1 MSGERPP
8 YPTELDGERARR
20 EVHELEQH
28 VAIPGRVERYDAA
41 TQIADVL
48 PLVRHP
54 VPQPDGSYALE
65 DLPVVPS
72 VPVIFPRVGRMF
84 VSLPVS
90 VGDTVQ
96 LLVNTA
102 AIGHW
107 RAGSGDVTDPGD
119 LRRQHL
125 AHAVAIPGLYTRGH
139 ALQHASATDLV
150 LGDDQGTRLT
160 IAPSGAVTLTTGAG
174 VALKI
179 DNDGTVHLGGNAG
192 ELVAM
197 AALVTAQLEALKTAI
212 SAAAVTPGDGG
223 AAFKAALVG
232 ALGSWPATIAATK
245 TRAV

>member
-1 MSGERPP
+1 MSGERLP
-8 YPTELDGERARR
+8 YPAELDVLRARL
-20 EVHELEQH
+20 EQHALEQH
-28 VAIPGRVERYDAA
+28 VALPGRVQSYDAA
-41 TQIADVL
+41 TQTADVV

-72 VPVIFPRVGRMF
+72 VPVVFPRTGRWMLT
-84 VSLPVS
+84 LPIVA
-90 VGDTVQ
+90 GDTVQ

-125 AHAVAIPGLYTRGH
+125 AHAVAIPGLYARSA
-139 ALQHASATDLV
+139 ALGHASATDLV
-150 LGDDQGTRLT
+150 LGDDQGTRVAIKPDGTVT
-160 IAPSGAVTLTTGAG
+160 ITTGAG

-179 DNDGTVHLGGNAG
+179 DADGTVHLGGAAG
-192 ELVAM
+192 EAVAM
-197 AALVTAQLEALKTAI
+197 AALVKGNLDALKTIFDAWSPVPNDGGAALKTAL
-212 SAAAVTPGDGG
+212 AGWTVAEV
-223 AAFKAALVG
+223 
-232 ALGSWPATIAATK
+232 AATK

>member
-1 MSGERPP
+1 MSGERLP
-8 YPTELDGERARR
+8 YPAELDVLRARL
-20 EVHELEQH
+20 EQHALEQH
-28 VAIPGRVERYDAA
+28 VALPGRVQIYDAA
-41 TQIADVL
+41 TQTADVV

-72 VPVIFPRVGRMF
+72 VPVVFPRTGRWMLT
-84 VSLPVS
+84 LPIVA
-90 VGDTVQ
+90 GDTVQ

-125 AHAVAIPGLYTRGH
+125 AHAVAIPGLYARSA
-139 ALQHASATDLV
+139 ALGHASATDLV
-150 LGDDQGTRLT
+150 LGDDQGTRVAIKPDGTVT
-160 IAPSGAVTLTTGAG
+160 ITTGAG

-179 DNDGTVHLGGNAG
+179 DADGTVHLGGAAG
-192 ELVAM
+192 EAVAM
-197 AALVTAQLEALKTAI
+197 AALVKGNLDALKTIFDAWSPVPNDGGAALKTAL
-212 SAAAVTPGDGG
+212 AGWTVAEV
-223 AAFKAALVG
+223 
-232 ALGSWPATIAATK
+232 AATK

>member
-1 MSGERPP
+1 MSGERLP
-8 YPTELDGERARR
+8 YPAELDVLRARL
-20 EVHELEQH
+20 EQHDLEQH
-28 VAIPGRVERYDAA
+28 VAIPGRVQRYDEA
-41 TQIADVL
+41 TQTADVV

-65 DLPVVPS
+65 DLPVIPS
-72 VPVIFPRVGRMF
+72 VPVLWPRTGRWM
-84 VSLPVS
+84 LTMGMTA
-90 VGDTVQ
+90 GDTVQ
-96 LLVNTA
+96 LLVNTS

-107 RAGSGDVTDPGD
+107 RAGDGDVTDPGD
-119 LRRQHL
+119 LRRQHI

>member
-65 DLPVVPS
+65 DLPVIPS
-72 VPVIFPRVGRMF
+72 VPVLWPRTGRWM
-84 VSLPVS
+84 LTMGMTA
-90 VGDTVQ
+90 GDTVQ

-125 AHAVAIPGLYTRGH
+125 AHAVAIPGLYARSA
-139 ALQHASATDLV
+139 ALGHASATDLV
-150 LGDDQGTRLT
+150 LGDDQGTRVAIKPDGTVT
-160 IAPSGAVTLTTGAG
+160 ITTGAG

-179 DNDGTVHLGGNAG
+179 DADGTVHLGGAAG
-192 ELVAM
+192 EAVAM
-197 AALVTAQLEALKTAI
+197 AALVKGNLDALKTIFDAWSPVPNDGGAALKTAL
-212 SAAAVTPGDGG
+212 AGWTVAEV
-223 AAFKAALVG
+223 
-232 ALGSWPATIAATK
+232 AATK

>member
-41 TQIADVL
+41 TQIADVV

-125 AHAVAIPGLYTRGH
+125 AHAVAIPGLYARSA
-139 ALQHASATDLV
+139 ALGHASATDLV
-150 LGDDQGTRLT
+150 LGDDQGTRVAIKPDGTVT
-160 IAPSGAVTLTTGAG
+160 ITTGAG

-179 DNDGTVHLGGNAG
+179 DADGTVHLGGAAG
-192 ELVAM
+192 EAVAM
-197 AALVTAQLEALKTAI
+197 AALVKGNLDALKTIFDAWSPVPNDGGAALKTAL
-212 SAAAVTPGDGG
+212 AGWTVAEV
-223 AAFKAALVG
+223 
-232 ALGSWPATIAATK
+232 AATK

>member
-125 AHAVAIPGLYTRGH
+125 AHAVAIPGLYARSA
-139 ALQHASATDLV
+139 ALGHASATDLV
-150 LGDDQGTRLT
+150 LGDDQGTRVAIKPDGTVT
-160 IAPSGAVTLTTGAG
+160 ITTGAG

-179 DNDGTVHLGGNAG
+179 DADGTVHLGGAAG
-192 ELVAM
+192 EAVAM
-197 AALVTAQLEALKTAI
+197 AALVKGNLDALKTIFDAWSPVPNDGGAALKTAL
-212 SAAAVTPGDGG
+212 AGWTVAEV
-223 AAFKAALVG
+223 
-232 ALGSWPATIAATK
+232 AATK

>member
-84 VSLPVS
+84 VSLPIAP
-90 VGDTVQ
+90 GDTVQ

-125 AHAVAIPGLYTRGH
+125 AHAVAIPGLYARSA
-139 ALQHASATDLV
+139 ALGHASATDLV
-150 LGDDQGTRLT
+150 LGDDQGTRVAIKPDGTVT
-160 IAPSGAVTLTTGAG
+160 ITTGAG

-179 DNDGTVHLGGNAG
+179 DADGTVHLGGAAG
-192 ELVAM
+192 EAVAM
-197 AALVTAQLEALKTAI
+197 AALVKGNLDALKTIFDAWSPVPNDGGAALKTAL
-212 SAAAVTPGDGG
+212 AGWTVAEV
-223 AAFKAALVG
+223 
-232 ALGSWPATIAATK
+232 AATK

>member
-41 TQIADVL
+41 TQAADVL

-125 AHAVAIPGLYTRGH
+125 AHAVAIPGLYARSA
-139 ALQHASATDLV
+139 ALGHASATDLV
-150 LGDDQGTRLT
+150 LGDDQGTRVAIKPDGTVT
-160 IAPSGAVTLTTGAG
+160 ITTGAG

-179 DNDGTVHLGGNAG
+179 DADGTVHLGGAAG
-192 ELVAM
+192 EAVAM
-197 AALVTAQLEALKTAI
+197 AALVKGNLDALKTIFDAWSPVPNDGGAALKTAL
-212 SAAAVTPGDGG
+212 AGWTVAEV
-223 AAFKAALVG
+223 
-232 ALGSWPATIAATK
+232 AATK

>member
-41 TQIADVL
+41 TQAADVL

-102 AIGHW
+102 AIRHW

-125 AHAVAIPGLYTRGH
+125 AHAVAIPGLYARSA
-139 ALQHASATDLV
+139 ALGHASATDLV
-150 LGDDQGTRLT
+150 LGDDQGTRVAIKPDGTVT
-160 IAPSGAVTLTTGAG
+160 ITTGAG

-179 DNDGTVHLGGNAG
+179 DADGTVHLGGAAG
-192 ELVAM
+192 EAVAM
-197 AALVTAQLEALKTAI
+197 AALVKGNLDALKTIFDAWSPVPNDGGAALKTAL
-212 SAAAVTPGDGG
+212 AGWTVAEV
-223 AAFKAALVG
+223 
-232 ALGSWPATIAATK
+232 AATK

>member
-8 YPTELDGERARR
+8 YPAELDVLRARL
-20 EVHELEQH
+20 EQHALEQH
-28 VAIPGRVERYDAA
+28 VALPGRVQSYDAA
-41 TQIADVL
+41 TQTADVV

-72 VPVIFPRVGRMF
+72 VPVVFPRTGRWMLT
-84 VSLPVS
+84 LPIVA
-90 VGDTVQ
+90 GDTVQ

-125 AHAVAIPGLYTRGH
+125 AHAVAIPGLYARSA
-139 ALQHASATDLV
+139 ALGHASATDLV
-150 LGDDQGTRLT
+150 LGDDQGTRVAIKPDGTVT
-160 IAPSGAVTLTTGAG
+160 ITTGAG

-179 DNDGTVHLGGNAG
+179 DADGTVHLGGAAG
-192 ELVAM
+192 EAVAM
-197 AALVTAQLEALKTAI
+197 AALVKGNLDALKTIFDAWSPVPNDGGAALKTAL
-212 SAAAVTPGDGG
+212 AGWTVAEV
-223 AAFKAALVG
+223 
-232 ALGSWPATIAATK
+232 AATK

>member
-8 YPTELDGERARR
+8 YPSDLDGERARR
-20 EVHELEQH
+20 EVHDLDQH

-41 TQIADVL
+41 TQTADVV

-65 DLPVVPS
+65 ELPVVPS
-72 VPVIFPRVGRMF
+72 VPVVFPRTGRWMLTF
-84 VSLPVS
+84 PIVA
-90 VGDTVQ
+90 GDTVQ

-125 AHAVAIPGLYTRGH
+125 AHAVAIPGLYVRRK
-139 ALQHASATDLV
+139 ALAHASATDLV
-150 LGDDQGTRLT
+150 MGDDEGTLLAIKPDGT
-160 IAPSGAVTLTTGAG
+160 VTVTTGAG
-174 VALKI
+174 VALQV
-179 DNDGTVHLGGNAG
+179 DADGTVHLAGAGG

-197 AALVTAQLEALKTAI
+197 AALVTAQLNALKAAI
-212 SAAAVTPGDGG
+212 AAAVPVPMDGG
-223 AAFKAALVG
+223 LAFKTAL
-232 ALGSWPATIAATK
+232 LGSLSSWPASVAATK